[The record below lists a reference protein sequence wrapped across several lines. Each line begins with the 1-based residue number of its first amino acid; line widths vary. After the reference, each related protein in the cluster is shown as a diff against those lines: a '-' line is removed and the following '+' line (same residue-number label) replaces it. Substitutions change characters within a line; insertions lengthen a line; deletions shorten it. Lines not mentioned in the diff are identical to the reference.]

1 MKISSAF
8 SMVLCLET
16 MVPLTTCT
24 GSNAISENRFWFLS
38 SLFCYLNTNSIYR
51 SLTFQLL
58 SNSNR
63 WSVRHML
70 VEFLAILLLTYLQFE
85 DRNLTLWALSAA
97 VVSLVGKISM
107 AYLPQPEQDDVVI
120 E

>member
-1 MKISSAF
+1 
-8 SMVLCLET
+8 MVLCLET
-16 MVPLTTCT
+16 TVPLTTCT
-24 GSNAISENRFWFLS
+24 GTSAIVNSRFWF
-38 SLFCYLNTNSIYR
+38 CYLDTNSIYR

-97 VVSLVGKISM
+97 VVSLIGKISM
-107 AYLPQPEQDDVVI
+107 ANLPQPEQDDVVI
-120 E
+120 FSIDLNFSKALSK

>member
-1 MKISSAF
+1 
-8 SMVLCLET
+8 MVLCLET
-16 MVPLTTCT
+16 TVPLTTCT
-24 GSNAISENRFWFLS
+24 GSSAIVKYRFWYFS
-38 SLFCYLNTNSIYR
+38 SLFRYLDTNSIYR

-97 VVSLVGKISM
+97 VVSLVGKFSM
-107 AYLPQPEQDDVVI
+107 AYLPHQEKDDVVI